1 MGIPETRL
9 QFGHLLLQ
17 CLKATVGK
25 VKLGFHVLEVDLKIP
40 RRWKLRLA
48 GLFTRI
54 LIFLG
59 AAFWYHHDVMFW
71 CVHNS
76 TRLNGV
82 FFKTKAFFYL
92 SWDKTFEIGKTTL
105 RIESFFII
113 VLSKPK
119 SGWPLHGQPR
129 ILSNNSGCKSAVLA
143 L

>member
-1 MGIPETRL
+1 MGISETRL
-9 QFGHLLLQ
+9 QFGQLLLQ
-17 CLKATVGK
+17 CLKATVGQ
-25 VKLGFHVLEVDLKIP
+25 VKLGFHVLEVDLEIP

-48 GLFTRI
+48 GLFARI
-54 LIFLG
+54 LIFLW

-82 FFKTKAFFYL
+82 FFKTKAFFT
-92 SWDKTFEIGKTTL
+92 SHGIRRL
-105 RIESFFII
+105 RLEKPHYGLKVFFIT

-119 SGWPLHGQPR
+119 SGWPPHGQAR
-129 ILSNNSGCKSAVLA
+129 ILSNNFMCKSAVLA